1 RLGII
6 GGMWVSTGLTLI
18 VAGLALA
25 MVRGAGKA
33 QPGKF
38 PALHPTAAKNGPAEH
53 LPEPQTGNSQG
64 NLTLPDNLL
73 GRRD

>member
-1 RLGII
+1 
-6 GGMWVSTGLTLI
+6 MWVSTGLTLI

-25 MVRGAGKA
+25 MVRGGKA

-53 LPEPQTGNSQG
+53 LPEPQTGIQG